1 MNREYIRITPSSES
15 YSPRNVPDL
24 LATLHKLWS
33 DDSRSS
39 VKDFFGA
46 FVPFHSTNPPQPAF
60 ELVIYSQGEDEP
72 VEFFYGCDAALLD
85 TLEERLRTLYPST
98 FEIERTTTDLTR
110 KLIHP
115 IEYEIDEFRERLN
128 QGQLY
133 WDPSDTGSTGSTV
146 AEAKREAVEA
156 SEDGDAIVISDQ
168 STNRDGETAVDSDS
182 DTAADNID
190 QPTSADGGTAQASPA
205 AGSSRVIKHETGV
218 MTLDPPDAIPRH
230 DSLSELERPTLT
242 QRGTVLARPQI
253 DDESVTPFGVRW
265 DAHTPKRKKD
275 WMTST
280 TTLSDWTS
288 QRRSNEENSQETNEH
303 EQTTAP
309 NGEVI
314 DYLVDAEEP
323 TAAQFVFKPK
333 PDWENERVDRQI
345 ALEDRKDTLGQQAAH
360 LITGLFS
367 GLTDTGAPPEGVKQQ
382 RRHRRAGH
390 RNPNQSVPGARR
402 SSGPKENTREYR
414 RLEQVKTVTSGKS
427 YTANL
432 RTVGVHVEGA
442 AGDAD
447 SPFETEARSEGKAS
461 LEATLDGLCS
471 ALDIL
476 DGEFYRIQGSRI
488 GSGKEAKKVL
498 DQFTNREIATG
509 RGNTRPDFVFTPN
522 ELASLFVVP
531 SSESLSEKATRAVQ
545 AEQQSR
551 SPVAGPRPEL
561 RPHYKDGMAVG
572 DLPDTTGYTQP
583 ETMHLPAT
591 LMRTH
596 WARFA
601 ATGSGK
607 STGLSTDALSTAEST
622 NGPEIVIE
630 PKDGDVIQNFMRAY
644 AAKHGFD
651 ALEEDVLYFPVP
663 EVLPGVS
670 VFDARQSLSE
680 GARRTDVIQDL
691 SERYVEIIKL
701 RMGTDAF
708 NDAKNA
714 ETVINYLIDALLDE
728 EYGRE
733 NGRYRQSE
741 DYFSHGQLQHV
752 IDRVLEA
759 IKAEETTAL
768 PKSSTDQTTRSL
780 RRYLMDDP
788 STAKNILRGVATR
801 ADTIS
806 RDPHIRELFN
816 NTTPNFDFRE
826 LLETDK
832 IVLFDL
838 SGLRKNPSKS
848 MAAVLLTM
856 LYDALDDRN
865 EWLNNQPD
873 DYVVNLFVD
882 EAHTVTVAET
892 MNTLLEQ
899 GRGYRIGVGL
909 YAQYAEQMRH
919 EGGEQVYQNTLN
931 NIHTRIVGNIP
942 VDDDLAEALATEE
955 MDPVA
960 VKNRLRSMPP
970 GEWFVRFPSP
980 EFFESP
986 PRPFTVQSRPIPQGH
1001 AEGDSPLS
1009 QEDEERFQETVDRIA
1024 AHTDAEFGAE
1034 ETPVSILT
1042 EAPLGVI
1049 DLLDLGSRDMD
1060 RVLASLV
1067 QSAQMTTSRE
1077 TPNKAVD
1084 VDGLLDELSDCYEM
1098 AEGCSADSMPARDEL
1113 VAIMERSR
1121 FLELD
1126 SVEAGFGTD
1135 STDATKSDSDLQVR
1149 LAETNASADTEM
1161 DDTGEPSV
1169 SEESNEEP
1177 SGDEDTTP
1185 DEGVDEGEDEDGGE
1199 SAGESETESEDEDKS
1214 VETVIEAE
1222 AESKPAV
1229 GTNRTSG
1236 GEGHSTALKRID
1248 AALHANGW
1256 TMKTVEQ
1263 DSLDLPDA
1271 RAYHPDMAQVAH
1283 VEAEHTTP
1291 EVPMKVIQNYL
1302 KAAEKNAL
1310 CLAIVEEKPNDPLHW
1325 AHRVENILSDPVK
1338 KHGDD
1343 GTVELYTNSDEGF
1356 EFPGGGHID
1365 GTVRAVRR
1373 VTDKDDSRRSVWTRE
1388 SIEDGGDEYVLRTG
1402 DGEEIARINTGE
1414 IAEPRKAS
1422 FPAVYRYRRDS
1433 ESGTYIV
1440 YEGAAEHTYDSKDAF
1455 TEEWVTVKQP
1465 FVPAIDLDE
1474 TPTPSE
1480 DYAIVV
1486 LPAEEGDDPYVFEDG
1501 SSAPLSALASDD
1513 IVSEAHTPTGDED
1526 EAASEDTPS
1535 QENHTTSSET
1545 LSWEESKER
1554 FAEECLFTAQ
1564 DIEGD
1569 PELEETGIFTN
1580 RGGDLVLPKSDGVDA
1595 FNAWQTEHLQ
1605 NEEIPDE
1612 SITASEFTVNVI
1624 KPFAKKA
1631 EIELETTRPTLDGE
1645 RTSCYKKF
1653 GLTKEGEKY
1662 LISQRC

>member
-1 MNREYIRITPSSES
+1 MNREYVRITPSSES

-33 DDSRSS
+33 DDSGSP

-46 FVPFHSTNPPQPAF
+46 FVPFHSTDPPQPTF
-60 ELVIYSQGEDEP
+60 ELVIYSQGKDEP
-72 VEFFYGCDAALLD
+72 VEFYYGCDAALLD

-115 IEYEIDEFRERLN
+115 VEYEIEEFRERLN

-133 WDPSDTGSTGSTV
+133 WNPSETGSAGSTV

-156 SEDGDAIVISDQ
+156 SEDGDAIAVSDRATTGD
-168 STNRDGETAVDSDS
+168 SETAVDSDA
-182 DTAADNID
+182 DAAADNID

-205 AGSSRVIKHETGV
+205 AESSRVIKHETGV

-253 DDESVTPFGVRW
+253 DDGSVTPFGVRW

-288 QRRSNEENSQETNEH
+288 QRRSNQENNQETNEH

-314 DYLVDAEEP
+314 DYLVDTEEP
-323 TAAQFVFKPK
+323 TAAQFVFEPK

-345 ALEDRKDTLGQQAAH
+345 ALEDRKDTLGQRAAH
-360 LITGLFS
+360 LITAAFT

-390 RNPNQSVPGARR
+390 RNPNQSVPDARR
-402 SSGPKENTREYR
+402 SSGPKENTREHR

-432 RTVGVHVEGA
+432 RTVGVRVEGA
-442 AGDAD
+442 AGDEE
-447 SPFETEARSEGKAS
+447 SSFEAKAGSGGGAS
-461 LEATLDGLCS
+461 LEATLDSLCS

-488 GSGKEAKKVL
+488 EGGKEAKKAL
-498 DQFTNREIATG
+498 DQFTNREITTG
-509 RGNTRPDFVFTPN
+509 RGKTRSDFVFTPN

-561 RPHYKDGMAVG
+561 RPHYKEGMAVG

-651 ALEEDVLYFPVP
+651 ALEEDVLYFSVP

-680 GARRTDVIQDL
+680 GSRRTDVIQDL
-691 SERYVEIIKL
+691 AERYVEIIKL

-733 NGRYRQSE
+733 NGRYRESE

-759 IKAEETTAL
+759 IRVENTNAL

-806 RDPHIRELFN
+806 RDPHIRALFN
-816 NTTPNFDFRE
+816 NTTPNFNFRE

-919 EGGEQVYQNTLN
+919 EGGEQVYQNALN

-986 PRPFTVQSRPIPQGH
+986 PRPFTVQSRPIPPGH
-1001 AEGDSPLS
+1001 AEGETPLS
-1009 QEDEERFQETVDRIA
+1009 QEDEEQFQTVVDRITA
-1024 AHTDAEFGAE
+1024 YTDSEYGAE

-1060 RVLASLV
+1060 RVLVSLV

-1084 VDGLLDELSDCYEM
+1084 VDDVIDELSDCYGM
-1098 AEGCSADSMPARDEL
+1098 ADGCSTDNMPARDEL

-1126 SVEAGFGTD
+1126 SA
-1135 STDATKSDSDLQVR
+1135 DASGSDSDLQVR
-1149 LAETNASADTEM
+1149 LAETSASADTGM
-1161 DDTGEPSV
+1161 DDTEESPV
-1169 SEESNEEP
+1169 SEGADEEA
-1177 SGDEDTTP
+1177 SGDGETIP
-1185 DEGVDEGEDEDGGE
+1185 DESVDEDENEDESPDE
-1199 SAGESETESEDEDKS
+1199 DESENEN

-1236 GEGHSTALKRID
+1236 GEGHSKALKRID
-1248 AALHANGW
+1248 ATLHANGW

-1310 CLAIVEEKPNDPLHW
+1310 CLAVVEERPDDPLHW

-1338 KHGDD
+1338 RHGDD
-1343 GTVELYTNSDEGF
+1343 GTVELYTNSDEVF
-1356 EFPGGGHID
+1356 EFSGGGHID

-1373 VTDKDDSRRSVWTRE
+1373 VTSEDDSRRSVWTRE
-1388 SIEDGGDEYVLRTG
+1388 SIEDGDDEYVLRTS
-1402 DGEEIARINTGE
+1402 DGGEITRLKASE
-1414 IAEPRKAS
+1414 IAEPRKSS

-1433 ESGTYIV
+1433 ESGTYVV
-1440 YEGAAEHTYDSKDAF
+1440 YEGAAEHTYDSKNAF

-1474 TPTPSE
+1474 MPTPSE
-1480 DYAIVV
+1480 DYSIVV
-1486 LPAEEGDDPYVFEDG
+1486 LPAKEGNDPYVFEDG
-1501 SSAPLSALASDD
+1501 STAPLSALVSDD
-1513 IVSEAHTPTGDED
+1513 IVAEEHIPIEDGNEAK
-1526 EAASEDTPS
+1526 AAPEGTPS
-1535 QENHTTSSET
+1535 NENHTPSSET
-1545 LSWEESKER
+1545 LSWKESKEK

-1564 DIEGD
+1564 DIEDD

-1605 NEEIPDE
+1605 DEEVPDE
-1612 SITASEFTVNVI
+1612 PITASEFTIDVI

-1631 EIELETTRPTLDGE
+1631 GIKLETTRPTLDGE
-1645 RTSCYKKF
+1645 RTSCYKNF
-1653 GLTKEGEKY
+1653 GLTKEGEKF

>member
-1 MNREYIRITPSSES
+1 M
-15 YSPRNVPDL
+15 PDL
-24 LATLHKLWS
+24 LATLHKLWL
-33 DDSRSS
+33 DDAETP

-46 FVPFHSTNPPQPAF
+46 FVPFHSTDPPQPSF

-72 VEFFYGCDAALLD
+72 VEFYYGCDADLLD

-98 FEIERTTTDLTR
+98 FEIERITTDLTR

-115 IEYEIDEFRERLN
+115 VEYEVDEFRDRLD
-128 QGQLY
+128 QGELY
-133 WDPSDTGSTGSTV
+133 WDHSETGSAGSTV
-146 AEAKREAVEA
+146 VGAKREAIEA
-156 SEDGDAIVISDQ
+156 SEEGAGTATVDQ
-168 STNRDGETAVDSDS
+168 SGTEDGEIPVDSDT
-182 DTAADNID
+182 DTASDGLD
-190 QPTSADGGTAQASPA
+190 HPTSADGGTAQASATTDSP
-205 AGSSRVIKHETGV
+205 RVIRHETGF

-230 DSLSELERPTLT
+230 DSLSNLERPTLT
-242 QRGTVLARPQI
+242 QRGTVLARPPI
-253 DDESVTPFGVRW
+253 DDDSVTPFGVRW
-265 DAHTPKRKKD
+265 DAYTPERKKD
-275 WMTST
+275 WMTSA
-280 TTLSDWTS
+280 TTLSDWTT
-288 QRRSNEENSQETNEH
+288 QRRTTDESDQETTEH

-323 TAAQFVFKPK
+323 TAAQFIFRPK
-333 PDWENERVDRQI
+333 PDWEDARIDRQI
-345 ALEDRKDTLGQQAAH
+345 AIEDRKDTLGQRAAH
-360 LITGLFS
+360 LVTSAVEGVF
-367 GLTDTGAPPEGVKQQ
+367 DTGAPPEGVKQQ
-382 RRHRRAGH
+382 RRHRREGH
-390 RNPNQSVPGARR
+390 RTPNQSVPSGRR
-402 SSGPKENTREYR
+402 SSGPKEDTKDYR
-414 RLEQVKTVTSGKS
+414 RLEQIKAVTTGKS
-427 YTANL
+427 YTTNI
-432 RTVGVHVEGA
+432 RTVGIQVDGA
-442 AGDAD
+442 AGGEQ
-447 SPFETEARSEGKAS
+447 SPFEAEAESEGRADAS
-461 LEATLDGLCS
+461 LEATLNGLCS
-471 ALDIL
+471 ALDLL
-476 DGEFYRIQGSRI
+476 DGEFYRMQGSRI
-488 GSGKEAKKVL
+488 EGEAEAKKAL
-498 DQFTNREIATG
+498 DRFTNREITTG
-509 RGNTRPDFVFTPN
+509 RGKTRSDFVFTPN

-531 SSESLSEKATRAVQ
+531 SSENLSEKATRAVQ

-561 RPHYKDGMAVG
+561 RPHYKEGMAVG

-607 STGLSTDALSTAEST
+607 STGLATDALSTAEST

-644 AAKHGFD
+644 AAKYGFD

-691 SERYVEIIKL
+691 AERYVEIIKL

-741 DYFSHGQLQHV
+741 DFFSHGQLQHV

-759 IKAEETTAL
+759 IQVENTNAL

-826 LLETDK
+826 ILETDK

-865 EWLNNQPD
+865 EWLNNRPD
-873 DYVVNLFVD
+873 NYVVNLFVD

-919 EGGEQVYQNTLN
+919 EGGEQVYQNALN

-955 MDPVA
+955 SDPVA

-986 PRPFTVQSRPIPQGH
+986 PRPFTVQSRPIPPGH
-1001 AEGDSPLS
+1001 AEGDTPLS
-1009 QEDEERFQETVDRIA
+1009 QEDEERFQETVARIS
-1024 AHTDAEFGAE
+1024 AHTDAEYGAE

-1077 TPNKAVD
+1077 TPNKTVD
-1084 VDGLLDELSDCYEM
+1084 VDEVLDELSDCYEM
-1098 AEGCSADSMPARDEL
+1098 ADGCSTDDMPGRDEL
-1113 VAIMERSR
+1113 VGIMERSR
-1121 FLELD
+1121 FLELETD
-1126 SVEAGFGTD
+1126 FTD
-1135 STDATKSDSDLQVR
+1135 STNASGSDSNLQVR
-1149 LAETNASADTEM
+1149 LAETSASADTGM
-1161 DDTGEPSV
+1161 DDTGESPV
-1169 SEESNEEP
+1169 SEETDEEPTNEEA
-1177 SGDEDTTP
+1177 SGDKDTLP
-1185 DEGVDEGEDEDGGE
+1185 DEDEDKGEGEDESLGGDD
-1199 SAGESETESEDEDKS
+1199 SENENEDKS
-1214 VETVIEAE
+1214 VETVIESE
-1222 AESKPAV
+1222 TESKPAV

-1236 GEGHSTALKRID
+1236 GEGHSKALKRID

-1256 TMKTVEQ
+1256 TMKTVKQ

-1310 CLAIVEEKPNDPLHW
+1310 CLAVVEERPDDPLHW

-1343 GTVELYTNSDEGF
+1343 GTVELYTNSDEEF

-1373 VTDKDDSRRSVWTRE
+1373 VTGEDDSRRSMWTRE
-1388 SIEDGGDEYVLRTG
+1388 SIEDGDDEYVLRTSG
-1402 DGEEIARINTGE
+1402 GEEITRITASK
-1414 IAEPRKAS
+1414 IAEPRKSS

-1474 TPTPSE
+1474 IPTPSE
-1480 DYAIVV
+1480 DYSIVV

-1501 SSAPLSALASDD
+1501 STAPLAALASDD
-1513 IVSEAHTPTGDED
+1513 IVPEAHTSTVGDE
-1526 EAASEDTPS
+1526 ASDDASSQGSPS
-1535 QENHTTSSET
+1535 SSPESLT
-1545 LSWEESKER
+1545 WEESKER
-1554 FAEECLFTAQ
+1554 FIEECLFTA
-1564 DIEGD
+1564 DDLESN
-1569 PELEETGIFTN
+1569 PELEEAAIISN
-1580 RGGDLVLPKSDGVDA
+1580 GDLVIPKDEAVDS
-1595 FNAWQTEHLQ
+1595 FNMWQQEHLSEGQ
-1605 NEEIPDE
+1605 LPDKPKNT
-1612 SITASEFTVNVI
+1612 SRFTRDIINPYVD
-1624 KPFAKKA
+1624 
-1631 EIELETTRPTLDGE
+1631 TLDIDTKTVRRKLDSE
-1645 RTSCYKKF
+1645 TRSCYINI
-1653 GLTKEGEKY
+1653 GLTKRGRN
-1662 LISQRC
+1662 LSQ